1 MSLKMKHSVYT
12 LLIWSVVAILLV
24 ILFFSGDTINTWGD
38 NQIKTILIATL
49 FLIGYTG
56 NLLLWLIL
64 RKRKN
69 KIEKDER
76 DNYISLKSTSASF
89 IATTIY
95 IFVLAIS
102 LYLKYESVGS
112 IPIAWVWFIAYS
124 LVVVSFL
131 ITSAFSLIYYYKSGK

>member
-1 MSLKMKHSVYT
+1 MSLKMKHSV
-12 LLIWSVVAILLV
+12 
-24 ILFFSGDTINTWGD
+24 
-38 NQIKTILIATL
+38 
-49 FLIGYTG
+49 
-56 NLLLWLIL
+56 
-64 RKRKN
+64 
-69 KIEKDER
+69 
-76 DNYISLKSTSASF
+76 
-89 IATTIY
+89 Y

>member
-12 LLIWSVVAILLV
+12 LIIWSVVAILLV
-24 ILFFSGDTINTWGD
+24 ILFFSEDTINTWGD
-38 NQIKTILIATL
+38 NRTKTLLIAAL
-49 FLIGYTG
+49 FLIGYVG
-56 NLLLWLIL
+56 NALLWLIF

-69 KIEKDER
+69 KIVKDER

-89 IATTIY
+89 IATTVY
-95 IFVLAIS
+95 IFILAIS
-102 LYLKYESVGS
+102 LYIKYESVGS
-112 IPIAWVWFIAYS
+112 VPIAWVWFIAYS